1 MTSVDNLLKRQSSIY
16 TEKLR
21 DIKSK
26 LEPDRIDFAFR
37 KIDNELITDHFKDVE
52 FILQK
57 KEEFD
62 WNVPVPFDKEEMWQ
76 ERQQKAKIKN
86 SPSSNLIETSI
97 MAVARQKYSD
107 YTLQK
112 VASKNLQ
119 TRQNDMAVKLDIL
132 RQSGHGQPHQD

>member
-1 MTSVDNLLKRQSSIY
+1 M
-16 TEKLR
+16 
-21 DIKSK
+21 
-26 LEPDRIDFAFR
+26 
-37 KIDNELITDHFKDVE
+37 
-52 FILQK
+52 
-57 KEEFD
+57 
-62 WNVPVPFDKEEMWQ
+62 PFDKEEMWQ

-119 TRQNDMAVKLDIL
+119 ARENDMAAKLDIL
-132 RQSGHGQPHQD
+132 RQSGHG

>member
-1 MTSVDNLLKRQSSIY
+1 MTFVDNLHKRQSSIY
-16 TEKLR
+16 TDKLR

-26 LEPDRIDFAFR
+26 LEPDRIDLALR

-76 ERQQKAKIKN
+76 ERQQKVKIKN

-119 TRQNDMAVKLDIL
+119 SRQNDMAVKLDIL
-132 RQSGHGQPHQD
+132 RQSGHGQPLQD